1 MEIVKYV
8 FAGLLICIGLI
19 ISSEKYQLYL
29 SSFQSFYSISFSC
42 NNRDEYSKMLQDIQP
57 ESSGYG
63 IGLFYAVTEY
73 QGDYDSNV
81 TIYCSEKTRQRLI
94 KDYRYVPGTTKSV
107 FFGQTQVE
115 YRDFLELPYE
125 QFVSNSCAGY
135 VFGDYNELIAYK
147 RTLIDAYGGA
157 YPKPEGTN
165 ELKES
170 KILICL
176 SWIIIFGIM
185 IGCTY
190 FTRLAG
196 QKEYFVRASVGDTM
210 LRRAVTL
217 AVLDCAV
224 YSVLFFTGAAVLRF
238 RFGSVFLFGEI
249 LILFVLFLVANSLVF
264 LRLPFTKFRYATS
277 NATVSEELV
286 GTGYVFQSVIMVILL
301 LSISAG
307 VIAYSEYK
315 NVKAQEW
322 VYRKYDGYRYV
333 TFLDTNVNHCKEKE
347 AEFYSDYIDK
357 YGIGACILFG
367 KSENHELFVLNRNM
381 KWYLE
386 ELLSGESI
394 FTDENIVCLYPEKVS
409 IEEIERFLYPLQTT
423 VYGANENDTV
433 QYVPYSE
440 RISVINQ
447 ADDSYRE
454 CISPIIL
461 YNPYHEY
468 DQMYDSRDKH
478 ALRLN
483 RYFVRCDEDAVRLF
497 AQDNGLGI
505 YFRDVYGEFV
515 HFETTLRRIFVT
527 GTVFSIALFLL
538 GCILSGSLVRAEFE
552 SRKME
557 IAILKTMG
565 MSNWYRYKRIYLITA
580 ISGLLSCF
588 GAVIISK
595 VTGYGNP
602 YAVLLLG
609 LAIIV
614 LDLAFLQL
622 FSIRLEAYEV
632 SKTLKNG

>member
-1 MEIVKYV
+1 MKIVKYV
-8 FAGLLICIGLI
+8 FSGILICIGLI

-42 NNRDEYSKMLQDIQP
+42 DNRDEYPIMLQDIQTK
-57 ESSGYG
+57 SDGYD
-63 IGLFYAVTEY
+63 IDIFYVVTEY
-73 QGDYDSNV
+73 QGNYDSNV
-81 TIYCSEKTRQRLI
+81 AIYCSEKTKQRLI
-94 KDYRYVPGTTKSV
+94 EVYRYVPGTTKSV

-125 QFVSNSCAGY
+125 QFVRTCCAGY
-135 VFGDYNELIAYK
+135 VFGDYDKLMAYK
-147 RTLIDAYGGA
+147 RALIDAYGGA
-157 YPKPEGTN
+157 YPKPEGRN

-176 SWIIIFGIM
+176 SWIIILGII

-196 QKEYFVRASVGDTM
+196 QKEFFVRASVGDTM
-210 LRRAVTL
+210 LRRAIAL
-217 AVLDCAV
+217 AVFDSAIN
-224 YSVLFFTGAAVLRF
+224 SVLFFIGVVIWRF
-238 RFGSVFLFGEI
+238 RFGRVFFFKEI
-249 LILFVLFLVANSLVF
+249 LILFAIFLFANSLVF
-264 LRLPFTKFRYATS
+264 LRLPFTKFRYAMS

-307 VIAYSEYK
+307 VIAYIEYK
-315 NVKAQEW
+315 SIKTQEW
-322 VYRKYDGYRYV
+322 FYRKYDGYKYV
-333 TFLDTNVNHCKEKE
+333 TFLDTNVDHCKEKE
-347 AEFYSDYIDK
+347 AEFYSEYLDK
-357 YGIGACILFG
+357 YDIGACILFG
-367 KSENHELFVLNRNM
+367 KSQDYEVCVLNRNM
-381 KWYLE
+381 RWYLE
-386 ELLSGESI
+386 KLLSDEHIFMGESV
-394 FTDENIVCLYPEKVS
+394 VCLYPDGVS
-409 IEEIERFLYPLQTT
+409 IEEIERFIYPLQTT

-433 QYVPYSE
+433 QYVSYSD
-440 RISVINQ
+440 RICVINQ
-447 ADDSYRE
+447 ADDSYRG

-461 YNPYHEY
+461 YNPYHGF
-468 DQMYDSRDKH
+468 DQRYDSRDKH

-483 RYFVRCDEDAVRLF
+483 RYFVHCDEDVVRLF
-497 AQDNGLGI
+497 AQENDLGI
-505 YFRDVYGEFV
+505 YIRDVFDEYDYFK
-515 HFETTLRRIFVT
+515 TTLRRIFVT
-527 GTVFSIALFLL
+527 STVFSIALFLL
-538 GCILSGSLVRAEFE
+538 GCVLSGALVRAEFE

-565 MSNWYRYKRIYLITA
+565 MSNWYRYKKIYLITA
-580 ISGLLSCF
+580 ISGFLSCF

-622 FSIRLEAYEV
+622 FSIRIESFEV